1 MVVISKKDPSVQNDE
16 AALPEQSWDNPMD
29 PEKAADERD
38 IEQLK
43 RQKKEAERRKENLT
57 DNQTTTN

>member
-1 MVVISKKDPSVQNDE
+1 MVVIREEDPLKEEESSNKE
-16 AALPEQSWDNPMD
+16 KEWDNPQN

-43 RQKKEAERRKENLT
+43 RQKKDVDQKNENLT
-57 DNQTTTN
+57 EKPKN

>member
-1 MVVISKKDPSVQNDE
+1 MVLVSKKDPLKE
-16 AALPEQSWDNPMD
+16 EQTAQQEKKWDNPSN

-43 RQKKEAERRKENLT
+43 RQKKDVDQKNQNLT
-57 DNQTTTN
+57 EKPEN

>member
-1 MVVISKKDPSVQNDE
+1 MVVVSEEYPLKEKQ
-16 AALPEQSWDNPMD
+16 PENKEQQWDNPQN

-43 RQKKEAERRKENLT
+43 RQKKDVEQKNENLT
-57 DNQTTTN
+57 EKPKN